1 MASRDWEP
9 VRPSVSDHLTRSV
22 VDLVRSDGLVPGDRL
37 PSVQALAQR
46 FHVAQPTVRE
56 TLRRLEAVG
65 MLDIR
70 HGSGVYLRRATH
82 AVILPNPHPGRL
94 SDRTIDDL
102 LGARLL
108 IEPEL
113 ADLAARRV
121 TDGDVRDLE
130 LVLARAAERLEGEE
144 RPLGRLNMD
153 FHRRVAEL
161 SGNTVLGEVIDSLV
175 ALHEDDQLVV
185 MRLYNDRRRDHL
197 QHQAILS
204 AIRSRNPEQA
214 RLTMRDH
221 LLDVRR
227 VLSARLPE
235 ETEAA
240 PEDMDLLI

>member
-22 VDLVRSDGLVPGDRL
+22 LDLVRSGGLVPGDRL

-70 HGSGVYLRRATH
+70 HGSGVYVRRPTH

-94 SDRTIDDL
+94 SGRTIDDL

-121 TDGDVRDLE
+121 TDEEVRDLE
-130 LVLARAAERLEGEE
+130 QVLAGAGERLEGEE
-144 RPLGRLNMD
+144 RTLGRLNMD

-161 SGNTVLGEVIDSLV
+161 SGNTVLGEIIDSLV

-185 MRLYNDRRRDHL
+185 MRLYDDRRRDHR
-197 QHQAILS
+197 QHRAVLS
-204 AIRSRNPEQA
+204 AIRSRDPERA
-214 RLTMRDH
+214 RVTMRDH
-221 LLDVRR
+221 IRDVRR
-227 VLSARLPE
+227 VLSARIPDG
-235 ETEAA
+235 TEASQ
-240 PEDMDLLI
+240 